1 MTRNIKKC
9 YTLTILTKL
18 RLNVENK
25 VITKDKPKAKK
36 KKALSK
42 KAKRLIIILSVVAV
56 LLFITVWAIIG
67 NTYLTVTAFSIESER
82 IPKAFDGFKIAH
94 VSDLHDSEI
103 GEGHKTLI
111 DKIKK
116 SDPDIIAITGDLI
129 DSRNTNVEISLAFV
143 SEAIKIAPCYY
154 VPGNHESRTDEYED
168 LKAGLIS
175 LGVSVLENKSASI
188 YKNGEYINIFGV
200 NDPAFYKKTISKDE
214 KRVMRSLLD
223 AHLTSNGQ
231 FTLMLS
237 HRPELFEI
245 YAEYPV
251 DLVLSGHAHGGQF
264 RLPFIG
270 GLYAP
275 EQGAFPKYDA
285 GLFEKDGTSMIV
297 SRGIGNSSFP
307 FRLNNNP
314 ELIIIELHST
324 K

>member
-1 MTRNIKKC
+1 MKNDSHPKNEVKNSERRR
-9 YTLTILTKL
+9 LTKKEKQIIAISA
-18 RLNVENK
+18 V
-25 VITKDKPKAKK
+25 
-36 KKALSK
+36 AL
-42 KAKRLIIILSVVAV
+42 AV
-56 LLFITVWAIIG
+56 LLIITVWIG
-67 NTYLTVTAFSIESER
+67 IANKMLTVTSFSVESANLPSE
-82 IPKAFDGFKIAH
+82 FDGYKIAH
-94 VSDLHDSEI
+94 VSDLHNAELGKDNAKLLTEI
-103 GEGHKTLI
+103 KNA
-111 DKIKK
+111 K
-116 SDPDIIAITGDLI
+116 PDIIAITGDLI
-129 DSRNTNVEISLAFV
+129 DSRRTNVEISLTFV

-154 VPGNHESRTDEYED
+154 VPGNHESRTNEYED

-175 LGVSVLENKSASI
+175 LGVAVLENKSESI
-188 YKNGEYINIFGV
+188 YQNGEYINIFGV

-245 YAEYPV
+245 YTEYPV

-307 FRLNNNP
+307 FRLNNSP
-314 ELIIIELHST
+314 ELIIIELNST
-324 K
+324 DLGY

>member
-1 MTRNIKKC
+1 MENSSQIKNEAKKPERRR
-9 YTLTILTKL
+9 LTKKEK
-18 RLNVENK
+18 RIIK
-25 VITKDKPKAKK
+25 VF
-36 KKALSK
+36 S
-42 KAKRLIIILSVVAV
+42 IILAA
-56 LLFITVWAIIG
+56 LLFITVWIAIA
-67 NTYLTVTAFSIESER
+67 NKALTVTSFTVNGNN
-82 IPKAFDGFKIAH
+82 IPSGFDGYMIAH
-94 VSDLHDSEI
+94 VSDLHNTKIGTDNSRLLTEI
-103 GEGHKTLI
+103 KNA
-111 DKIKK
+111 K
-116 SDPDIIAITGDLI
+116 PDIIAITGDLI

-143 SEAIKIAPCYY
+143 SEAVKIAPCYY

>member
-1 MTRNIKKC
+1 MENSSQIKNEAKKPEGRR
-9 YTLTILTKL
+9 LTKKEK
-18 RLNVENK
+18 RIIK
-25 VITKDKPKAKK
+25 VF
-36 KKALSK
+36 S
-42 KAKRLIIILSVVAV
+42 IILAA
-56 LLFITVWAIIG
+56 LLFITVWIAIA
-67 NTYLTVTAFSIESER
+67 NKALTVTSFTVDGDN
-82 IPKAFDGFKIAH
+82 IPSVFDGYRIAH
-94 VSDLHDSEI
+94 VSDLHNTKI
-103 GEGHKTLI
+103 GKDNSRLLT
-111 DKIKK
+111 KIKNAK
-116 SDPDIIAITGDLI
+116 PDIIAITGDLI

-175 LGVSVLENKSASI
+175 LGVAVLENKSESI
-188 YKNGEYINIFGV
+188 YQNGEYINIFGV

-264 RLPFIG
+264 RLPFAG